1 MNGAHLHLVVNHLPI
16 VGVIIGALVLIAGY
30 LSIKMPVKVTALGIF
45 IFSAFTALIANF
57 TGEEAEE
64 VVEGLGGISHQIIHE
79 HEEQAETFLLLT
91 VILGVISILTLFFTA
106 KKKEFARYGF
116 MLALV
121 LSIACIFTGKQ
132 TGTSGG
138 EIRHTEIRADFQP
151 SPEAEGAAEADDDDD
166 D

>member
-1 MNGAHLHLVVNHLPI
+1 MNGAHLHLVFNHLPI

-45 IFSAFTALIANF
+45 IFSGITALIANY

-64 VVEGLGGISHQIIHE
+64 VVEGLGGISHQIIYA

-116 MLALV
+116 MLAFV

-138 EIRHTEIRADFQP
+138 EIRHTEIRADFQA
-151 SPEAEGAAEADDDDD
+151 SPEAEAAEADDEDDD
-166 D
+166 